1 MARPFW
7 SGQVQ
12 ISLVS
17 FGIRLYPAT
26 EAKSEIHFHQIDRK
40 TGERVRHRNV
50 SESGE
55 APVTKED
62 IAKGYEYRKGQYI
75 QIEPNEIEHLRIPSK
90 HTMQIEQFVDLD
102 EIDPALFEKPY
113 FVLPEK
119 ERDATAFGV
128 IREALE
134 ETGKAGLGKIAMSGR
149 EHLMAIA
156 APSDGKLAGLMAYT
170 LRYAAELRSAR
181 EYFSDV
187 KKPAIDAE
195 QLSLAKKLIQ
205 SKEGKFE
212 PARFTDNY
220 EAALRELVQAKL
232 KDAPLPLEEKAPRR
246 AKVINLMD
254 ALRSSVHSQEQAKAP
269 AHARSGPRKARSKLT
284 VMPARARH
292 SEKRRKSA

>member
-17 FGIRLYPAT
+17 FGVRLYPAA

-50 SESGE
+50 SESDQ

-62 IAKGYEYRKGQYI
+62 IVKGYEYRKGQYV
-75 QIEPNEIEHLRIPSK
+75 QIEPTEIEHLRIPSK
-90 HTMQIEQFVDLD
+90 HTMQVEQFVDRD

-113 FVLPEK
+113 FMLPEK

-128 IREALE
+128 IREALG
-134 ETGKAGLGKIAMSGR
+134 ETGKAGLGKIAVGGR
-149 EHLMAIA
+149 EHLMAIS
-156 APSDGKLAGLMAYT
+156 APPDGKLAGLMAYI

-181 EYFSDV
+181 EYFSGV

-195 QLSLAKKLIQ
+195 QLSLAKELIQ
-205 SKEGKFE
+205 RKDGKFD
-212 PARFTDNY
+212 PAKFTDNY
-220 EAALRELVQAKL
+220 EAALRALVEAKL
-232 KDAPLPLEEKAPRR
+232 KHAPLPLEEKAPRR

-254 ALRSSVHSQEQAKAP
+254 ALRRSVHSQEQAKAP
-269 AHARSGPRKARSKLT
+269 AHAPRGGRKARNKLT

-292 SEKRRKSA
+292 SEKGRKSA